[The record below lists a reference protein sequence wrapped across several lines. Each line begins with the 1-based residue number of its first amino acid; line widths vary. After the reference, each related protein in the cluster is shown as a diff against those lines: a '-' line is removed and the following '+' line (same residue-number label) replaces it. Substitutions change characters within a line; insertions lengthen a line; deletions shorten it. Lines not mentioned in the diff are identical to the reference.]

1 MILKKENLKKV
12 SVTAVFSAIAF
23 LLTFFFKFKVSF
35 LTFDFKDAVLA
46 IVSLAFG
53 PLYGVASAGVVA
65 VLEFL
70 SISDTGPYGL
80 IMNFIS
86 SATFALVFGG
96 VYKFKRTF
104 SGAIFSAVLSAISV
118 TAVMMVANYF
128 ITPYYMGVSRA
139 DVVALIPT
147 LLLPFNLAK
156 SIINAASTLIIYKP
170 VTNALKRVS
179 AIKNSEYTVKVV
191 NKKSVVLT
199 IVSLIIILATVLF
212 VIFYLNGGF
221 EFIALNG

>member
-1 MILKKENLKKV
+1 MKKENLKKV